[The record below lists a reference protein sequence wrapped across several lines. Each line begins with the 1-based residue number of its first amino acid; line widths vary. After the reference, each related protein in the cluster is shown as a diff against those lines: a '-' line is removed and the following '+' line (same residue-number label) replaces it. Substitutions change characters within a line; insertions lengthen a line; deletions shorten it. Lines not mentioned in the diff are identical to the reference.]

1 MIEREL
7 SERNSKID
15 SLDGVRGL
23 AALVVVFSHTSNAG
37 MFFVPFLDMRGIG
50 KSGVFFFSC

>member
-37 MFFVPFLDMRGIG
+37 MFFGPI
-50 KSGVFFFSC
+50 S